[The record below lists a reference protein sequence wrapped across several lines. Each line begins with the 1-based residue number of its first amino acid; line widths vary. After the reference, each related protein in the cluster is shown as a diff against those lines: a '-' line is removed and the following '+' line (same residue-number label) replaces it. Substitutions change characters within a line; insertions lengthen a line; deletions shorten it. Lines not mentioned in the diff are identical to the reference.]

1 MTWIPNYLFG
11 NRMVSWLTNHSTN
24 ELLWTIWIPNQFAI
38 QIPTVHW
45 RFDCTHLNQ
54 QCDIQ
59 EWARATRARQRER
72 DSWVVWEQRRRCRP
86 PQGAWQSWTRVHR
99 RRLPGEQS
107 GTSNCKKVAVK
118 NGRTSKEQKFSRNCK
133 SKSSSMDFLQQIHF
147 QIQWGSKYWN
157 HLVKELKNWYS
168 GHGLNC

>member
-1 MTWIPNYLFG
+1 MTWIPNYFLG

-107 GTSNCKKVAVK
+107 GTSNCKKEMLKMAGQVK
-118 NGRTSKEQKFSRNCK
+118 VVHILTLESRCVPVVGGSVLISRTQPYR
-133 SKSSSMDFLQQIHF
+133 
-147 QIQWGSKYWN
+147 
-157 HLVKELKNWYS
+157 
-168 GHGLNC
+168 